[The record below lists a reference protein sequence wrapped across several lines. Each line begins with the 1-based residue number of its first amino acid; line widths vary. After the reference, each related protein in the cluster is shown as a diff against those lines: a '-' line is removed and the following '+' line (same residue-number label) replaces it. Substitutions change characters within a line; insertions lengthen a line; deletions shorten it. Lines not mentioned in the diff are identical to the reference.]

1 MKKVSLYFIST
12 TFLSGLL
19 TAQNVNFVEASGSPI
34 NAGTSSLRGF
44 ASGDLNGD
52 GKKDFVIGNSYANT
66 LSIFLGNGAG
76 QFSHANGSPL
86 ASGSGPIYTVIADF
100 NNDQV
105 PDISTA
111 NYEDGNISIKLGT
124 GNGTFINGP
133 MPTISTGG
141 WAYCID
147 SKDFNLDGNMDLVTV
162 AALTGK
168 VYVFLGD
175 GTGNFLTAPGSP
187 YNVGIEPNHVSTGNF
202 NSDNNPDFVVA
213 NGNSSTISVFLGN
226 GSGGFSQAP
235 GSPYEAGYEPRTIS
249 VKDINN
255 DSRSD
260 LIVANGTGND
270 VSLFFGQTDGSF
282 VEAPGSPIAT
292 GQYAYQT
299 AIADFNSD
307 GQQDISVTNGLDDE
321 VMFFLGS
328 GTGSFTN
335 ADNSPIAVGTNPQP
349 ICTDDFDGDGKP
361 DVLVGHFLSQ
371 DVIVLL
377 NKNPVGISV
386 PTKSRNLNA
395 FPNPAKDG
403 VRINVQNFQQGMVM
417 IVFDA
422 VGKEVDRVSVS
433 SADFLYPGKNLAK
446 GIYVFGIYFNN
457 IELGSGKIIFE

>member
-1 MKKVSLYFIST
+1 MKKVSLYFISA

-19 TAQNVNFVEASGSPI
+19 TAQNVNFVEARGSPI
-34 NAGTSSLRGF
+34 DAGTSSLRGF

-52 GKKDFVIGNSYANT
+52 GKKDFVIGNSSANT

-86 ASGSGPIYTVIADF
+86 ASG
-100 NNDQV
+100 
-105 PDISTA
+105 
-111 NYEDGNISIKLGT
+111 
-124 GNGTFINGP
+124 
-133 MPTISTGG
+133 
-141 WAYCID
+141 
-147 SKDFNLDGNMDLVTV
+147 
-162 AALTGK
+162 
-168 VYVFLGD
+168 
-175 GTGNFLTAPGSP
+175 
-187 YNVGIEPNHVSTGNF
+187 
-202 NSDNNPDFVVA
+202 
-213 NGNSSTISVFLGN
+213 
-226 GSGGFSQAP
+226 
-235 GSPYEAGYEPRTIS
+235 
-249 VKDINN
+249 
-255 DSRSD
+255 SD

-377 NKNPVGISV
+377 NKNPVRISD